1 MTKIVHASDLTDRE
15 KRLLFW
21 ASFLALVAAGFGF
34 AFRVAMGG
42 KYGAELGLTEQQV
55 GEVFGASLWPIA
67 ITMIGFSLV
76 IDRTGYKAPMYGAF
90 ALQSLSGIGTVFALT
105 LPDELAHT
113 RAPGMARRRCAAR
126 YR

>member
-1 MTKIVHASDLTDRE
+1 MSDVVRTADLTAKNRT
-15 KRLLFW
+15 LLFW

-42 KYGAELGLTEQQV
+42 TYGREFGLTQQQV

-76 IDRTGYKAPMYGAF
+76 VDRTGYKLPMYGAL
-90 ALQSLSGIGTVFALT
+90 ALQVISGAS
-105 LPDELAHT
+105 P
-113 RAPGMARRRCAAR
+113 R
-126 YR
+126 